1 MQQTLL
7 KKLFM
12 LGTEQK
18 KLGGSTFFSLSPP
31 SLQRITPSPTGLETK
46 KRRMCKKL
54 SPGEYEDMMEFTSVP
69 LPYDPTLQVKGVV
82 PTSPRVFKS
91 AMMPYTLE
99 FVTQHAQKTHRV
111 MFKIG
116 DDVRQDQLIL
126 QMITLMDDLLKR
138 VRLDLR
144 LTPYRVMSTGHLEG
158 LVSSYLMRH
167 PYDMWK
173 HSYSSETQSLLS
185 MPWESLVLPCQTL
198 SGLCGIRRRDV
209 HTRYRRSTLGQYSS
223 QGERSAVSH

>member
-1 MQQTLL
+1 
-7 KKLFM
+7 
-12 LGTEQK
+12 
-18 KLGGSTFFSLSPP
+18 
-31 SLQRITPSPTGLETK
+31 
-46 KRRMCKKL
+46 MCKKL
-54 SPGEYEDMMEFTSVP
+54 SPGGEYEDMMEFTSVP

-144 LTPYRVMSTGHLEG
+144 LHQRVMSTGHLEG
-158 LVSSYLMRH
+158 LVEFVPHATPLRYV
-167 PYDMWK
+167 K
-173 HSYSSETQSLLS
+173 HSYLSSETQSSSTHALGISRAAMSNFVKSCTGYAVVTYILGI
-185 MPWESLVLPCQTL
+185 
-198 SGLCGIRRRDV
+198 GL
-209 HTRYRRSTLGQYSS
+209 TLGQYSS
-223 QGERSAVSH
+223 QENGQLFHIDFGYVFGRGPSGTLR